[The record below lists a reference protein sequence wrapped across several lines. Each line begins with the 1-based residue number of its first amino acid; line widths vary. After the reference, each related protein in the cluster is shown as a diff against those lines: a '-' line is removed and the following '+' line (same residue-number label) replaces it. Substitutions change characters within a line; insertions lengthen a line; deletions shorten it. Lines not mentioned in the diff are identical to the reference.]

1 MQAIWIRAVI
11 VVTML
16 ASVWTGAGWA
26 QALRVVGFNVESGGA
41 RPDVVDDLIAEA
53 QGVDLRGFS
62 EVQDAIW
69 ATMFAQAA
77 AEGETGTF
85 APILGTTGGGDRLPI
100 VYHRDRFDLVRL
112 FELADLN
119 IGGNVRA
126 PLVAQIRLKPAGPE
140 FLFMVNHLY
149 RSNTEGRQEQAR
161 LLNARARSQTLPV
174 IAVGDY
180 NFDWDVSNGDTV
192 HDRGYDRLI
201 ADGVLTWIRPP
212 QLIRTQCS
220 FNSVLDFVFVA
231 GAARQWSASSEILAT
246 EESYCPS
253 DQHRSDHRPVRD
265 VFELAPAGQPSPRSL
280 VLAQIQRMEAD
291 LSALKALVEQ
301 LPE

>member
-1 MQAIWIRAVI
+1 
-11 VVTML
+11 ML

-53 QGVDLRGFS
+53 QGVDLWGFS
-62 EVQDAIW
+62 EVQDAIR

-85 APILGTTGGGDRLPI
+85 APILGTTGGDRLLI
-100 VYHRDRFDLVRL
+100 VYHCDRFDLVRS
-112 FELADLN
+112 FELTDIN

-126 PLVAQIRLKPAGPE
+126 PLAAQLRLKPAGPE

-149 RSNTEGRQEQAR
+149 RSNTERRHEQAR
-161 LLNARARSQTLPV
+161 LLNVWARSQTLPV

-192 HDRGYDRLI
+192 HDRGYDLLI
-201 ADGVLTWIRPP
+201 VDGVFTWIRPP
-212 QLIRTQCS
+212 SLIRTQCS
-220 FNSVLDFVFVA
+220 FNSVLDFVFVT
-231 GAARQWSASSEILAT
+231 GAARQWRASSEILA
-246 EESYCPS
+246 
-253 DQHRSDHRPVRD
+253 V
-265 VFELAPAGQPSPRSL
+265 
-280 VLAQIQRMEAD
+280 
-291 LSALKALVEQ
+291 
-301 LPE
+301 

>member
-1 MQAIWIRAVI
+1 
-11 VVTML
+11 
-16 ASVWTGAGWA
+16 
-26 QALRVVGFNVESGGA
+26 
-41 RPDVVDDLIAEA
+41 
-53 QGVDLRGFS
+53 
-62 EVQDAIW
+62 
-69 ATMFAQAA
+69 
-77 AEGETGTF
+77 
-85 APILGTTGGGDRLPI
+85 
-100 VYHRDRFDLVRL
+100 
-112 FELADLN
+112 
-119 IGGNVRA
+119 
-126 PLVAQIRLKPAGPE
+126 
-140 FLFMVNHLY
+140 MVNHLY
-149 RSNTEGRQEQAR
+149 RSNTEGRHEQAR
-161 LLNARARSQTLPV
+161 LLNARAPQQTLPV

-192 HDRGYDRLI
+192 HDRGYDLLI
-201 ADGVLTWIRPP
+201 VDGVLTWVRPP

-301 LPE
+301 MPE